1 MNSDIPVQALS
12 SSSISLCQVSTWPKL
27 CKHNSSQPRNPQ
39 NLSCRTLPLPF
50 SVLFNHQMFY
60 LLKQLEMFI
69 SVFSTSPIFSLS
81 FFILI
86 HNLSHIHTQIPVKM
100 LSSYYLFPPKFQLCP
115 TDCSM
120 SENFWKYMFFQVDGF
135 FQCEG
140 KSIHNCTAVS
150 GSIWLYIFF
159 LKLKNIK
166 CKRYCKFYIPETW
179 TQDPSPKSSFISY
192 NPYLSEW
199 KSYAQNHPSWYN
211 ANALICKH

>member
-100 LSSYYLFPPKFQLCP
+100 LSSYYLFPPKFHSYVQLIVQCLKIF
-115 TDCSM
+115 
-120 SENFWKYMFFQVDGF
+120 ENICFSRLM
-135 FQCEG
+135 
-140 KSIHNCTAVS
+140 VS
-150 GSIWLYIFF
+150 FSVRENLYTIALLCLEAYDYIFF
-159 LKLKNIK
+159 
-166 CKRYCKFYIPETW
+166 
-179 TQDPSPKSSFISY
+179 
-192 NPYLSEW
+192 
-199 KSYAQNHPSWYN
+199 SWS
-211 ANALICKH
+211 